1 MLFLIYR
8 KDKPGNLQVRLT
20 NYAAHLDYLAPHA
33 SHIVVGG
40 PTLGA
45 GTGTADTDMT
55 GSFLI
60 LEAESWEL
68 AERFVADDPFTKA
81 GLFSTTIIERWKHG
95 KHNDVAAHPA
105 A

>member
-8 KDKPGNLQVRLT
+8 KDKAGHLQVRLDH
-20 NYAAHLDYLAPHA
+20 YEQHLQYLKPL
-33 SHIVVGG
+33 SHKILLGG

-45 GTGTADTDMT
+45 GTGTGDNDMT

-60 LEAESWEL
+60 LEAEDWAD
-68 AERFVADDPFTKA
+68 AEAFVANDPFTRA

-95 KHNDVAAHPA
+95 KHDDKAA
-105 A
+105 